1 MVVGVVGSSFYSC
14 GRPTPET
21 DARRMAPGAVLAKMG
36 EYEITERLVD
46 EEMKRGSSMYGG
58 LDNLPPSF
66 QLQLQGGVLR
76 SSVANILAIE
86 MAKKYGITAS
96 DQDIEKVVAQNIE
109 SELGNLKQQY
119 ITGGKLKPDATEA
132 QFAELF
138 KKEQG
143 QDLSELK
150 SKALQQNAEML
161 RTGTDLRIPLASL
174 AVQQPLLDAL
184 KKEVKLS
191 DDELK
196 KSYDKLEFK
205 RITLTKNDPMAT
217 AKKIETELKGGLT
230 FEKAI
235 DRYSES
241 PADPKEKASEKI
253 EPLERIVIRGF
264 DAYKPLE
271 NLKPG
276 EVSAPISIGQSV
288 NIFKLIRIKSDVP
301 KDFDKQKDSL
311 RESQTARIA
320 AGKLQTDLQEAQKT
334 AKIEWKVKAYEWLY
348 AYGRLTA
355 ENLGADE
362 RAKLERQIMEES
374 LKSVTEGDAAQ
385 AKLSSLLAYVT
396 FESVYGAASAA
407 EKIKLDDTKVKVYEA
422 YLLDHEDPAMRLE
435 LVKVYQRLK
444 KAEEYNSQ
452 LNAAANANLG
462 STDAAAQGRYSE
474 INTLIR
480 EGEGAKLLTAEQ
492 AADLRKIQTLWVEQ
506 KAEQDKFDAEQKKLE
521 EEERKKAEAE
531 EKKAQAEAA
540 KNVKTREELE
550 KEKKAK
556 AGGTK

>member
-14 GRPTPET
+14 GDPNQQSDP
-21 DARRMAPGAVLAKMG
+21 RRMAPGAVIAKVG
-36 EYEITERLVD
+36 DYEITERIIED
-46 EEMKRGSSMYGG
+46 ELRRGSAMYGG
-58 LDNLPPSF
+58 LENLPPST
-66 QLQLQGGVLR
+66 QLQLQGGALR
-76 SSVANILAIE
+76 SMVANVLAIE
-86 MAKKYGITAS
+86 MAKKYGIEAS
-96 DQDIEKVVAQNIE
+96 DQDVEKILAQSIDG
-109 SELGNLKQQY
+109 ELGNVRQQF
-119 ITGGKLKPDATEA
+119 ITSGKLKTDATEA

-143 QDLSELK
+143 TDLGEYKKVALEK
-150 SKALQQNAEML
+150 SLETL
-161 RTGTDLRIPLASL
+161 RVAPDLRIPLASV
-174 AVQQPLLDAL
+174 AAQQPLMEAI
-184 KKEVKLS
+184 KKELKLS
-191 DDELK
+191 DEDLK
-196 KSYDKLEFK
+196 KSYDKLNFK
-205 RITLTKNDPMAT
+205 RITLTKGDAMAT
-217 AKKIETELKGGLT
+217 AKKIEAELKGGLT

-241 PADPKEKASEKI
+241 PVDPKQKASEQI
-253 EPLERIVIRGF
+253 LPIDRISIRGF
-264 DAYKPLE
+264 DVYKPLE
-271 NLKPG
+271 ALKPG

-288 NIFKLIRIKSDVP
+288 SLFKLISIKNELP
-301 KDFDKQKDSL
+301 KDFEKQKETL
-311 RESQTARIA
+311 RESQAAQYA
-320 AGKLQTDLQEAQKT
+320 AGKLQSSLMEAQKV
-334 AKIEWKVKAYEWLY
+334 AKISWKIKAYEWLY

-355 ENLGADE
+355 ENLSPDE
-362 RAKLERQIMEES
+362 RTKLEKQIMEES

-396 FESVYGAASAA
+396 FESIYGAASAA
-407 EKIKLDDTKVKVYEA
+407 EKTKLDDTKVKVYEA

-435 LVKVYQRLK
+435 LVKVYQRQK
-444 KAEEYNSQ
+444 KADEYNSQ

-474 INTLIR
+474 ISTLIR
-480 EGEGAKLLTAEQ
+480 EGEEAKLLTAEQ
-492 AADLRKIQTLWVEQ
+492 ADDLRKIQTLWVEQ
-506 KAEQDKFDAEQKKLE
+506 KTEQDKFDAEQKKLE